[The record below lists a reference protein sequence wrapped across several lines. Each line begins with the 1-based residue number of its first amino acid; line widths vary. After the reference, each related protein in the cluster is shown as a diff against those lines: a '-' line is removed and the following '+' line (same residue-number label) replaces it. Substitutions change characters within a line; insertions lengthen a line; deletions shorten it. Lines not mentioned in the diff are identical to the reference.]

1 MRSVPRRL
9 LATAVV
15 AACLFGGYSFF
26 QASVLSQSKHC
37 IEADLDLQLCALSD
51 MAKPSLEQHSASEH
65 DNYAISASPLKLH
78 AARNETVA
86 FQWQLTGANR
96 AGLTVEVSAFYARTK
111 SDDKPLPVISQFLAH
126 FHSVDRGGYSWGP
139 ETDVLPWPA
148 HYPDALIPQVHACSG
163 QTLYRGITEG
173 SAKQAQT
180 LLWQDIYI
188 PKSLAPGLYTAQATL
203 KRAGDVLT
211 QVPIELNVWPV
222 TLPDENSIDAIG
234 ELYRTYRM
242 EGVGEISD
250 TQDWRAMS
258 NCYQQ
263 MAHAHRSTF
272 LERNPVMPSN
282 EQQWQDY
289 ASHYGDMLDG
299 ELFSVGRGYQGPGKD
314 TPVSVWRT
322 PWPQPYDMK
331 LDDALSYADI
341 RQYENKAQQW
351 VKLARQN
358 NWDNSRWF
366 AYVFDEVDGPEHS
379 DKSYLA
385 MAHQQM
391 ALVQDAIDAGSGDKS
406 IDLLWTSH
414 SNPADWRDDPS
425 IDLRGKVR
433 LWAPNAHA
441 AEPDFLAEQ
450 SSKGDRTWF
459 YHSGHPAVGAHVIN
473 ASGIELRTWGVI
485 AARYNIDG
493 VLMWAVNLGND
504 DKPFADPSYKPDDD
518 RFGNGVL
525 VYPGRQLPK
534 IGFPA
539 ARGAIPSMRLKSWR
553 RGLQDYELV
562 QLAAEQHP
570 AATAQLLQ
578 QMIPQA
584 LAQGTGKAAWSSDPA
599 DWIAFKLKLLELA
612 SLSPTS
618 VPTKDTAALH

>member
-1 MRSVPRRL
+1 MRGIPLRL
-9 LATAVV
+9 LATAV
-15 AACLFGGYSFF
+15 AAVFLFGGYFF
-26 QASVLSQSKHC
+26 LQAPSQSNHC
-37 IEADLDLQLCALSD
+37 IEVESDLQLCALSD
-51 MAKPSLEQHSASEH
+51 MAKPSLEQHSVSEH
-65 DNYAISASPLKLH
+65 DNYAISKGPLKLH
-78 AARNETVA
+78 AARNEVVA
-86 FQWQLTGANR
+86 FQWQLTGPGR
-96 AGLTVEVSAFYARTK
+96 AGLTVEVSAFQAAAISDEK
-111 SDDKPLPVISQFLAH
+111 SPPVVSQFLAH
-126 FHSVDRGGYSWGP
+126 FHHVDRGGYSWGP

-148 HYPDALIPQVHACSG
+148 HYPDALIPQVHTCSG
-163 QTLYRGITEG
+163 RTLYRGIPVA
-173 SAKQAQT
+173 SAEQAQT

-188 PKSLAPGLYTAQATL
+188 PKSLTLGLYTAQATL
-203 KRAGDVLT
+203 KRAGDALI

-222 TLPDENSIDAIG
+222 SLPDENSIDAIG

-242 EGVGEISD
+242 EGVGENPD
-250 TQDWRAMS
+250 TQNWRAMS

-299 ELFSVGRGYQGPGKD
+299 DLFSAERGFQGPGQD

-322 PWPQPYDMK
+322 PWPQPFDMK
-331 LDDALSYADI
+331 LEGALAYADI
-341 RQYENKAQQW
+341 RLYESKAQQW
-351 VKLARQN
+351 AHLAQQN
-358 NWDNSRWF
+358 NWDFSRWF
-366 AYVFDEVDGPEHS
+366 AYVFDEVDGPGHS
-379 DKSYLA
+379 DNSYLA

-391 ALVQDAIDAGSGDKS
+391 ALVQDAIDAGSGDES

-414 SNPADWRDDPS
+414 SNPAKWRDDPD
-425 IDLRGKVR
+425 IDLRGKIR

-441 AEPDFLAEQ
+441 AEADFLAEQ
-450 SSKGDRTWF
+450 SLKGDRTWF

-525 VYPGRQLPK
+525 VYPGQQLPK

-539 ARGAIPSMRLKSWR
+539 AKGAIPSVRLKSWR

-570 AATAQLLQ
+570 EQTAQLLQ

-612 SLSPTS
+612 SVSPKS
-618 VPTKDTAALH
+618 VPAKDFATLH